1 MMLQD
6 KKILL
11 AVTGSIAAYKA
22 AYIVRLL
29 VQAGA
34 EVKVMMSLGAL
45 EFVTPLTFSSL
56 SGNPVASDFTENKN
70 EGTWT
75 NHVHL
80 ALWADL
86 LLVAPASANTLSKM
100 ATAQSDNFLLTTYMS
115 ARCPVMIA
123 PAMDHDM
130 YLHPG
135 TQENLKKLHAF
146 GHEILSPKEGSLAS
160 GLVGKGRMM
169 EPEEILQHVVNHFH
183 PQLPLKGKVAL
194 VTAGPTY
201 EAIDP
206 VRFIGN
212 HSSGKMGFEL
222 AIQLAE
228 AGAKVHLISG
238 PSSLSVSHPMIEL
251 TRVSSAAEM
260 LKACLDRFEN
270 VDCAVMS
277 AAVADYRPAV
287 VAQEKIK
294 KNDEQI
300 TLVLEKNTDIAYTLG
315 QLKKEGQKLIGFALE
330 TENLKENAIAKL
342 KKKNLDFIVLNDAK
356 AEGAGFKSDTNQIT
370 VIWPNNKEH
379 QFGLKAKSKVAKDI
393 VDEIVKLF

>member
-1 MMLQD
+1 MLLQD

-11 AVTGSIAAYKA
+11 AVTGSIAAYKS
-22 AYIVRLL
+22 AYLVRLL

-34 EVKVMMSLGAL
+34 QVKVIMSPGAL

-56 SGNPVASDFTENKN
+56 SGNPVSSDFTENKDQ
-70 EGTWT
+70 GTWT

-86 LLVAPASANTLSKM
+86 LVVAPASANTLSKM
-100 ATAQSDNFLLTTYMS
+100 ATGQSDNFLLTTYMS

-130 YLHPG
+130 FLHPG
-135 TQENLKKLHAF
+135 TQDNLRKLQSF
-146 GHEILSPKEGSLAS
+146 GHHILSPKEGALAS
-160 GLVGKGRMM
+160 GLIGKGRMI
-169 EPEEILQHVVNHFH
+169 EPEEIVQSVVDHFH
-183 PQLPLKGKVAL
+183 PHLPLKGKKAL

-222 AIQLAE
+222 ALALAD
-228 AGAKVHLISG
+228 AGAQVQLISG
-238 PSSLSVSHPMIEL
+238 PSSLNVQHPSIEL
-251 TRVSSAAEM
+251 TRVTSAAEM
-260 LKACLDRFEN
+260 LKACQDRFEAM
-270 VDCAVMS
+270 DIAVMS
-277 AAVADYRPAV
+277 AAVADYRPAH
-287 VAQEKIK
+287 VASEKIK
-294 KNDEQI
+294 KNDAQI
-300 TLVLEKNTDIAYTLG
+300 TLELEKTVDIAATLG
-315 QLKKEGQKLIGFALE
+315 KLKKENQKLIGFALE
-330 TENLKENAIAKL
+330 TENLKENAVSKL
-342 KKKNLDFIVLNDAK
+342 NKKNLDFIVLNDAK

-370 VIWPNNKEH
+370 VIWPNNKEI

>member
-1 MMLQD
+1 MLQD
-6 KKILL
+6 KKILV

-22 AYIVRLL
+22 AYLIRLL
-29 VQAGA
+29 VQSGA
-34 EVKVMMSLGAL
+34 QVKVMMSPGAL

-56 SGNPVASDFTENKN
+56 SGHPVASDFTENKS

-86 LLVAPASANTLSKM
+86 LVVAPASANTISKM

-130 YLHPG
+130 YLHPA
-135 TQENLKKLHAF
+135 TQENLKKLQSF
-146 GHEILSPKEGSLAS
+146 GHTILTPKEGSLAS
-160 GLVGKGRMM
+160 GLVGKGRMV
-169 EPEEILQHVVNHFH
+169 EPEEIHQNIIDHFN
-183 PQLPLKGKVAL
+183 PSLPLKGKIAL

-212 HSSGKMGFEL
+212 HSSGKMGFEIAL
-222 AIQLAE
+222 QLAE
-228 AGAKVHLISG
+228 AGAQVQLISG
-238 PSSLSVSHPMIEL
+238 PSHLQITHPSITL
-251 TRVSSAAEM
+251 TRIQSAAEM
-260 LKACLDRFEN
+260 LQACVSIFEKAD
-270 VDCAVMS
+270 VAVMS
-277 AAVADYRPAV
+277 AAVADYRPAQ
-287 VAQEKIK
+287 VASEKIK
-294 KNDEQI
+294 KNDAEI
-300 TLVLEKNTDIAYTLG
+300 TLVLEKTTDIAYTLG
-315 QLKKEGQKLIGFALE
+315 QMKKPGQKLIGFALE
-330 TENLKENAIAKL
+330 TENLRENAIGKL

-356 AEGAGFKSDTNQIT
+356 AEGAGFKTDTNQIT
-370 VIWPNNKEH
+370 VIWPNNKEL